1 MKIIPSTPVIVEY
14 TAEMTREELLFIL
27 IAVGRTTGING
38 GLNDKLYKTLC
49 KAAYGN
55 DKGNAKEE
63 LGVEVSGTTLIN
75 WKG

>member
-38 GLNDKLYKTLC
+38 GLKLYKTLC

-75 WKG
+75 WYG